1 VKTPLIEIS
10 IKGDIS
16 KKMLNFLKEEYGNKV
31 HLKKDSDDEYVDI
44 TKTDWYKK
52 INNEIK
58 PGDSMKIYRKNHKM
72 TQAKLGE
79 LLGGLP
85 RQHISNMEN
94 GIRPISK
101 NTAKK
106 LSKIFNIS
114 IERFV

>member
-1 VKTPLIEIS
+1 MQAVVKTPLIEIS

-58 PGDSMKIYRKNHKM
+58 MIKKINFFISSP
-72 TQAKLGE
+72 TQCLF
-79 LLGGLP
+79 
-85 RQHISNMEN
+85 Q
-94 GIRPISK
+94 
-101 NTAKK
+101 
-106 LSKIFNIS
+106 
-114 IERFV
+114 